1 MYYKIPLAFEN
12 IFNNKN
18 LVLCSLGESIA
29 QQIQL
34 IIETRYGEH
43 QGDMNFGCEIWSFD
57 FELMIKVED
66 YEHRLRK
73 SLLRTIIKYEPRL
86 TDIDLNITITDEEV
100 YNSLVGSREMKKQAS
115 IIVHA
120 TVQESSQPFYFKT
133 VFHLNPVI
141 SV

>member
-12 IFNNKN
+12 IFDSKS

-34 IIETRYGEH
+34 IVETRYGEH
-43 QGDMNFGCEIWSFD
+43 QGDMNFGCEIWNFD
-57 FELMIKVED
+57 FELMIKAED
-66 YEHRLRK
+66 YEQRLKK
-73 SLLRTIIKYEPRL
+73 SLLETVIKYEPRL
-86 TDIDLNITITDEEV
+86 TNVDLEVKITDEEV
-100 YNSLVGSREMKKQAS
+100 YNSVVGSREMKKQAS

-120 TVQESSQPFYFKT
+120 TVQETSQPFYFKT
-133 VFHLNPVI
+133 IFHLNPVR